1 MTKHIFVHER
11 KHPSGQEDNDFQ
23 VFIETDDDEAFP
35 QPEGA
40 HEYFYVGE
48 KDDMPH
54 GFEELA
60 YIYDGSHGHND
71 TEFMAR
77 ASNNFTIT
85 PSQKLANVSNSP
97 QTHKQSDTGEIIQV
111 PVKQA
116 EIEVRP
122 LTDAEIDRRIVAA
135 CRSIYDQLEDYYSY
149 KYIGGL
155 PTGRK
160 NNGTLIYD
168 ATYLQVRNIA
178 WLAMAIHRG
187 IKDQWT
193 HSNTDA
199 GDTRAVISYLEG
211 YYQDVPAILLR
222 NYRTPVKNRKE
233 WLSEPMQKYPT
244 DVVTTGGVFISEPNG
259 VVIEHANAPPNRGL
273 SKIVARFDTLR
284 PTETWAA
291 DDLT

>member
-135 CRSIYDQLEDYYSY
+135 CRSIYDQLGDYYYY
-149 KYIGGL
+149 KYTGGNTKARASIGQ
-155 PTGRK
+155 K
-160 NNGTLIYD
+160 IYD

-178 WLAMAIHRG
+178 WLAMAIHRR
-187 IKDQWT
+187 IKDQWS

-199 GDTRAVISYLEG
+199 GDTRALISYIEG
-211 YYQDVPAILLR
+211 YYQDVPAILAR
-222 NYRTPVKNRKE
+222 NYRLPTKNKNE
-233 WLSEPMQKYPT
+233 WLAQPMQVFPT

-259 VVIEHANAPPNRGL
+259 VVITHPNAPADRGL
-273 SKIVARFDTLR
+273 AKIVNRFDPLL